1 MPELLLPTSERWSPV
16 PEEPTID
23 VTGLTAGYGGPP
35 IIQDINLQ
43 VMPGALTAVV
53 GSNGAGKSTLL
64 KAISGVIRPTSGEVR
79 LCGEVTTGIPAHK
92 MVQKGI
98 AYVPQVANVFPSLTV
113 SENLE
118 MGGYTRGGRLRAR
131 MDEMYEMFPDL
142 RSHSR
147 RPARVLSGG
156 QRNMLA
162 LARGLMTDPK
172 ILIVDEPTAG
182 LAPMFVSAVWHHIRQ
197 VRASGVSVL
206 VVEQNT
212 RRTLTEADW
221 GYVLNMGRNRLS
233 GPASQLLNDEEV
245 VELYIGRKV

>member
-1 MPELLLPTSERWSPV
+1 MPD
-16 PEEPTID
+16 EPTLV
-23 VTGLTAGYGGPP
+23 VTDLTAGYGGPP
-35 IIQDINLQ
+35 IVHEVCLQ
-43 VMPGALTAVV
+43 ALPGTMTAIV

-64 KAISGVIRPTSGEVR
+64 KAISGVIKPSSGEVR
-79 LCGEVTTGIPAHK
+79 LCGEVTTGLPAHV
-92 MVQKGI
+92 MVRRGI

-118 MGGYTRGGRLRAR
+118 MGGYIKGSRVRAR
-131 MDEMYEMFPDL
+131 MDEMYQMFPDL
-142 RSHSR
+142 QKHAR

-182 LAPMFVSAVWHHIRQ
+182 LAPIFVSAVWHHIRL
-197 VRASGVSVL
+197 VRDTGVPVL

-212 RRTLTEADW
+212 RRTLSEADF

-233 GPASQLLNDEEV
+233 GRASDLLNDKEV
-245 VELYIGRKV
+245 VELYIGKTL